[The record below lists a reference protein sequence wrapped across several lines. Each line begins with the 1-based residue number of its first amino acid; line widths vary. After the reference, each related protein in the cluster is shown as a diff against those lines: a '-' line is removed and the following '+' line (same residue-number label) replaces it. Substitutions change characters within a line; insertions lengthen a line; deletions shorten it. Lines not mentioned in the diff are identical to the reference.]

1 MMKKIFISLLCL
13 IILTN
18 INKINL
24 HAEELVSDV
33 KSAILI
39 EVDTGKVLY
48 EYNAHEKRIPASTTK
63 VMSIK
68 LVLDAL
74 KSKRITMDQIITTS
88 EHASSMGGSQIFLSV
103 NEQMSVEDLFKSMVI
118 ASANDATVALAESIS
133 GSEEFFVK
141 AMNDECK
148 KLGLKNTNF
157 VNSTGLPT
165 KNHYTTCYDLA
176 MISRSLLIEHEEE
189 IIPVSSRYED
199 YIREG
204 TDKRFWLVNTNKL
217 LKHYN
222 GVDGLKTGWTEEAGY
237 CLVSTM
243 KKDDMRLISVVMG
256 GSTAK
261 LRNKDTV
268 SLLNYGFSNYEK
280 VILSKKNTVISV
292 EEDLMIDPS
301 VYHIVL
307 SDDISIV
314 VSKNEKDNVLKNIK
328 QVININK
335 ENIKQCNNEL
345 VGTIDTYLED
355 TLISSVNLKLEEQI
369 KKPNFF
375 KLLLDIIKKIL

>member
-335 ENIKQCNNEL
+335 ENIKQYNNEL